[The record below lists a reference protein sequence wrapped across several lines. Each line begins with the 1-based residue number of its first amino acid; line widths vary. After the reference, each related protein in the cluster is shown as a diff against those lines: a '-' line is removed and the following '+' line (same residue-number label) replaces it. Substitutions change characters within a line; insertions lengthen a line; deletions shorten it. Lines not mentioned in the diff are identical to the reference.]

1 MSPMMK
7 KSVAAASPDAYIDA
21 LTGWQHDLARSLRT
35 MVLQSAPLDEVVKW
49 RNLVYFSDGPVAMIR
64 AEESRVLLGFW
75 RGQLLRDIEPR
86 LKPGGKFEMATIE
99 LREGMTI
106 SPRVVHELVRVAA
119 QINALLGDPTKL

>member
-1 MSPMMK
+1 MSPMMQ
-7 KSVAAASPDAYIDA
+7 KSIAAANPDAYIDA
-21 LTGWQHDLARSLRT
+21 LSGWQQELTRSLRA
-35 MVLQSAPLDEVVKW
+35 MVLKSAPLDEVVKW

-75 RGQLLRDIEPR
+75 CGQLLRDIEPR

-106 SPRVVHELVRVAA
+106 SPRVVRELVTVAV